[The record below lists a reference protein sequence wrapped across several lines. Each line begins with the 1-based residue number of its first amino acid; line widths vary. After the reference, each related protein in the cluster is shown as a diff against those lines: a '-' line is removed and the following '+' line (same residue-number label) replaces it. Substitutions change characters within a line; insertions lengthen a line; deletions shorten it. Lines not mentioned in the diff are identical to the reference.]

1 MSENKLADVFS
12 EEFSENK
19 DLDDK
24 DLDTK
29 ALGKE
34 LDKDF
39 DDKDS
44 ALMRSE
50 YATSK
55 ESADLLSN
63 YFSSIRRY
71 PLLSSQEENEIGR
84 KARDGDRRSVD
95 QMITS
100 NLRLVVKIAKNYRQR
115 GVPLLDLIEEGNLGL
130 IHAVKKFDPDRGF
143 RFSTYAT
150 WWIRQSIEQAIMC
163 QSRLV
168 RLPVHV
174 IKEINII
181 LKAKRQLQEIGNTNV
196 TIQQIADET
205 GKDPE
210 NIRNLLSLLEG
221 TSPLDMNVKG
231 GDDDKEV
238 SLLDVVPDTKLISP
252 FEHVDQ
258 KEVVHIV
265 REWFNA
271 LPEKQ
276 QMVVL
281 YRFGLN
287 DEEVLTLEEVGK
299 KIGLTRER
307 VRQIQSEVLKS
318 LRKTFESFGI
328 DKSTL
333 GLQNIN

>member
-1 MSENKLADVFS
+1 MTEKKSPDELGVS
-12 EEFSENK
+12 LEELKALEEKDIIDDK

-24 DLDTK
+24 DVSIL
-29 ALGKE
+29 
-34 LDKDF
+34 
-39 DDKDS
+39 
-44 ALMRSE
+44 RSE
-50 YATSK
+50 YANSK
-55 ESADLLSN
+55 ENADLLTN

-84 KARDGDRRSVD
+84 KARDGDRRSID

-100 NLRLVVKIAKNYRQR
+100 NLRLVVKIAKNYRAR

-130 IHAVKKFDPDRGF
+130 IHAVQKFDPDRGF

-181 LKAKRQLQEIGNTNV
+181 LKAKRQLQELGNTNV

-210 NIRNLLSLLEG
+210 SIRSLLSLLEG

-238 SLLDVVPDTKLISP
+238 SLLDVVPDTKLVSP

-258 KEVVHIV
+258 KEVVNIV
-265 REWFNA
+265 REWFDS

-307 VRQIQSEVLKS
+307 VRQIQTEVLKS
-318 LRKTFESFGI
+318 LRKTFESLGI
-328 DKSTL
+328 DKSSL
-333 GLQNIN
+333 GLHNIN

>member
-1 MSENKLADVFS
+1 MNNINES
-12 EEFSENK
+12 EELSSEFH
-19 DLDDK
+19 DIP
-24 DLDTK
+24 DT
-29 ALGKE
+29 
-34 LDKDF
+34 LDKEVSPY
-39 DDKDS
+39 KGGK
-44 ALMRSE
+44 
-50 YATSK
+50 TSSSR
-55 ESADLLSN
+55 ENVDLLSN

-71 PLLSSQEENEIGR
+71 PLLSSEEESEVGR
-84 KARDGDRRSVD
+84 KARDGDRRSID
-95 QMITS
+95 LMITS
-100 NLRLVVKIAKNYRQR
+100 NLRLVVKIAKNYRAR

-130 IHAVKKFDPDRGF
+130 IHAVQKFDPDRGF

-181 LKAKRQLQEIGNTNV
+181 LKVKRQLQEEDIQKPV
-196 TIQQIADET
+196 SIQQIAEET

-210 NIRNLLSLLEG
+210 TVRNLLSLLEG
-221 TSPLDMNVKG
+221 TSPLDVSVRG
-231 GDDDKEV
+231 SDDDKEV
-238 SLLDVVPDTKLISP
+238 SLLDVVPDTKLVSP

-258 KEVVHIV
+258 KEVVEIV
-265 REWFNA
+265 RAWFNE

-287 DEEVLTLEEVGK
+287 DEDVLTLEEVGK

-318 LRKTFESFGI
+318 LRKTFENYGI
-328 DKSTL
+328 DKNSL
-333 GLQNIN
+333 GMQNLN

>member
-1 MSENKLADVFS
+1 MNNINES
-12 EEFSENK
+12 EELSSEFH
-19 DLDDK
+19 DIP
-24 DLDTK
+24 DT
-29 ALGKE
+29 
-34 LDKDF
+34 LDKEVSPY
-39 DDKDS
+39 KGGK
-44 ALMRSE
+44 
-50 YATSK
+50 TSSSR
-55 ESADLLSN
+55 ENVDLLSN

-71 PLLSSQEENEIGR
+71 PLLSSEEESEIGR
-84 KARDGDRRSVD
+84 KARDGDRRSID
-95 QMITS
+95 LMITS
-100 NLRLVVKIAKNYRQR
+100 NLRLVVKIAKNYRAR

-130 IHAVKKFDPDRGF
+130 IHAVQKFDPDRGF

-181 LKAKRQLQEIGNTNV
+181 LKVKRQLQEEDIQKPV
-196 TIQQIADET
+196 SIQQIAEET

-210 NIRNLLSLLEG
+210 TVRNLLSLLEG
-221 TSPLDMNVKG
+221 TSPLDVSVRG
-231 GDDDKEV
+231 SDDDKEV
-238 SLLDVVPDTKLISP
+238 SLLDVVPDTKLVSP

-258 KEVVHIV
+258 KEVVEIV
-265 REWFNA
+265 RAWFNE

-287 DEEVLTLEEVGK
+287 DEDVLTLEEVGK

-318 LRKTFESFGI
+318 LRKTFENYGI
-328 DKSTL
+328 DKNSL
-333 GLQNIN
+333 GMQNLN

>member
-1 MSENKLADVFS
+1 MNNINES
-12 EEFSENK
+12 EELSSEFH
-19 DLDDK
+19 DIP
-24 DLDTK
+24 DT
-29 ALGKE
+29 
-34 LDKDF
+34 LDKEVSPY
-39 DDKDS
+39 KGGK
-44 ALMRSE
+44 
-50 YATSK
+50 TSSSR
-55 ESADLLSN
+55 ENVDLLSN

-71 PLLSSQEENEIGR
+71 PLLSAEEESEIGR
-84 KARDGDRRSVD
+84 KARDGDRRSID
-95 QMITS
+95 LMITS
-100 NLRLVVKIAKNYRQR
+100 NLRLVVKIAKNYRAR

-130 IHAVKKFDPDRGF
+130 IHAVQKFDPDRGF

-181 LKAKRQLQEIGNTNV
+181 LKVKRQLQEEDIQKPV
-196 TIQQIADET
+196 SIQQIAEET

-210 NIRNLLSLLEG
+210 TVRNLLSLLEG
-221 TSPLDMNVKG
+221 TSPLDVSVRG
-231 GDDDKEV
+231 SDDDKEV
-238 SLLDVVPDTKLISP
+238 SLLDVVPDTKLVSP

-258 KEVVHIV
+258 KEVVEIV
-265 REWFNA
+265 RAWFNE

-287 DEEVLTLEEVGK
+287 DEDVLTLEEVGK

-318 LRKTFESFGI
+318 LRKTFENYGI
-328 DKSTL
+328 DKNSL
-333 GLQNIN
+333 GMQNLN

>member
-1 MSENKLADVFS
+1 MNNLNES
-12 EEFSENK
+12 EELVSEFH
-19 DLDDK
+19 DIP
-24 DLDTK
+24 DTLEK
-29 ALGKE
+29 EVSPYKGGKT
-34 LDKDF
+34 L
-39 DDKDS
+39 S
-44 ALMRSE
+44 SR
-50 YATSK
+50 
-55 ESADLLSN
+55 ESVDLLSN

-71 PLLSSQEENEIGR
+71 PLLSSEEESEIGR
-84 KARDGDRRSVD
+84 KARDGDRRSID
-95 QMITS
+95 LMITS
-100 NLRLVVKIAKNYRQR
+100 NLRLVVKIAKNYRAR

-130 IHAVKKFDPDRGF
+130 IHAVQKFDPDRGF

-181 LKAKRQLQEIGNTNV
+181 LKVKRQLQEVDIQKPV
-196 TIQQIADET
+196 SIQQIADET

-210 NIRNLLSLLEG
+210 TVRNLLSLLEG
-221 TSPLDMNVKG
+221 TSPLDVSVRG
-231 GDDDKEV
+231 SDDDKEV
-238 SLLDVVPDTKLISP
+238 SLLDVVPDPKLVSP

-258 KEVVHIV
+258 REVVEIV
-265 REWFNA
+265 RAWFNE

-287 DEEVLTLEEVGK
+287 DEDVLTLEEVGK

-318 LRKTFESFGI
+318 LRKTFENYGI
-328 DKSTL
+328 DKNSL
-333 GLQNIN
+333 GMQNIN

>member
-1 MSENKLADVFS
+1 MNNINES
-12 EEFSENK
+12 EELSSEFH
-19 DLDDK
+19 DIP
-24 DLDTK
+24 DTLEK
-29 ALGKE
+29 EVSPYKGGK
-34 LDKDF
+34 
-39 DDKDS
+39 
-44 ALMRSE
+44 
-50 YATSK
+50 TSSSR
-55 ESADLLSN
+55 ENVDLLSN

-71 PLLSSQEENEIGR
+71 PLLSSEEESEIGR
-84 KARDGDRRSVD
+84 KARDGDRRSID
-95 QMITS
+95 LMITS
-100 NLRLVVKIAKNYRQR
+100 NLRLVVKIAKNYRAR

-130 IHAVKKFDPDRGF
+130 IHAVQKFDPDRGF

-181 LKAKRQLQEIGNTNV
+181 LKVKRQLQEEDIQKPV
-196 TIQQIADET
+196 SIQQIADET
-205 GKDPE
+205 GKAPE
-210 NIRNLLSLLEG
+210 TVRNLLSLLEG
-221 TSPLDMNVKG
+221 TSPLDVSVRG
-231 GDDDKEV
+231 SDDDKEV
-238 SLLDVVPDTKLISP
+238 SLLDVVPDTKLVSP

-258 KEVVHIV
+258 REVVEIV
-265 REWFNA
+265 RAWFNE

-287 DEEVLTLEEVGK
+287 DEDVLTLEEVGK

-318 LRKTFESFGI
+318 LRKTFENYGI
-328 DKSTL
+328 DKNSL
-333 GLQNIN
+333 GMQNLN